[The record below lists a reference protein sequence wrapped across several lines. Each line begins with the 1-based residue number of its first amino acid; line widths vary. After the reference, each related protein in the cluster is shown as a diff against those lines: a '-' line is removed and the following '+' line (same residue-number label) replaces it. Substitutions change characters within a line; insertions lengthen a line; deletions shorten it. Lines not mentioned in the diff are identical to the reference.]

1 MDGSVSFRTLR
12 TAVCIVFAGAV
23 LSACGGGGTA
33 TGIPGVSLN
42 GNSSGGTTGGSGT
55 KTGGS
60 ATPTPTATP
69 ASGGSNGS
77 PAPTPVPTA
86 TSTASGSSGGSN
98 PGALNT
104 LSVTPNGID
113 ATLGS
118 SAQIAIL
125 DPNYSGPIAISVQGQ
140 TLPADVLDTLLS
152 LQDGVLM
159 GEPGTDD
166 VLDINLANML
176 LLHLLDAN
184 GTVLDICETAK
195 TPAVCS
201 PLALTPNAT
210 LNGISSN
217 FSSAVLLPGTLQLL
231 SLANSS
237 GILGAT
243 HFTVTVSNNNVTV
256 TGIGNNSFALSVAA
270 HVAIPSTAILTVNDG
285 TSQTTIPLTLL

>member
-1 MDGSVSFRTLR
+1 MDGRVSFRTLR
-12 TAVCIVFAGAV
+12 TAVCILFAGAV

-33 TGIPGVSLN
+33 TGIPNGGLLN
-42 GNSSGGTTGGSGT
+42 GNSGGSTSGNGSDP
-55 KTGGS
+55 KTGAA
-60 ATPTPTATP
+60 ATPTPTASP
-69 ASGGSNGS
+69 ASGSNGS
-77 PAPTPVPTA
+77 PAPTPAPS
-86 TSTASGSSGGSN
+86 TSPSGSGGSN
-98 PGALNT
+98 TGAIDT
-104 LSVTPNGID
+104 LSVTPSGID

-125 DPNYSGPIAISVQGQ
+125 DPNYSGPIQISLQGQ
-140 TLPADVLDTLLS
+140 TLPADVLSTLLS

-159 GEPGTDD
+159 GQPGTDD

-195 TPAVCS
+195 TPATCS

-210 LNGISSN
+210 LNGMSSN
-217 FSSAVLLPGTLQLL
+217 LSSAVLLPGTLQLL

-256 TGIGNNSFALSVAA
+256 TGIGNNTFALSLAA
-270 HVAIPSTAILTVNDG
+270 HVAVPSTAILTVNDG
-285 TSQTTIPLTLL
+285 TAQTTIPLTLL